1 MKVMRSNR
9 SDGQTNKSN
18 LIDSVSHSHW
28 QHPRHLNSTISYYE
42 SRKRK
47 YTDQDSKTSTTTSND
62 KHLGQRRS
70 LTPTPSPPC
79 LCDDYLL
86 KKRRH
91 SSFQQG
97 KSNYTH
103 SSPHNITQSQQQQQ
117 QQQQQQ
123 RYVLVTGGAGY
134 IGSHTVL
141 ELLHADYSIV
151 VMDNLVN
158 ANLEALARVEYLA
171 GKSIYFVEGD
181 ITCENDLEKVFQEFH
196 FWAVIHFA
204 AIKAVGESTR
214 IPLEYYHNNV
224 TGSLHLFRV
233 MNRYKV
239 KNLVFSS
246 SATVYG
252 EPDMMPVNETA
263 SLGPVT
269 NPYGR
274 TKLFVEEML
283 RDVCASDP
291 EWNVCLLRFFN
302 PVGAHPSGLMG
313 ECPQGIPNN
322 LLPYVIRVL
331 QGHLPYVQIFGSDYD
346 TVDGTGV
353 RDYIHVCDLAT
364 GHVAALKKLE
374 GEEDEMKKGSTLT
387 ASSSVASSP
396 TPHST
401 ASLSPPSTS
410 SSPLPSSQQQQQQQQ
425 QLQGGH
431 CVAYNLGTGVGYSV
445 LEIINAMEKA
455 TQRTIPYKIVDRR
468 PGDVG
473 VCTADATL
481 ANRELGWKPLYT
493 MDDMCQDMWRW
504 TRRNPNG
511 YDGPLIDG
519 D

>member
-1 MKVMRSNR
+1 M
-9 SDGQTNKSN
+9 
-18 LIDSVSHSHW
+18 LH
-28 QHPRHLNSTISYYE
+28 
-42 SRKRK
+42 
-47 YTDQDSKTSTTTSND
+47 
-62 KHLGQRRS
+62 RR
-70 LTPTPSPPC
+70 
-79 LCDDYLL
+79 
-86 KKRRH
+86 
-91 SSFQQG
+91 
-97 KSNYTH
+97 
-103 SSPHNITQSQQQQQ
+103 IQQQSSHGTTPLTSHLQQ
-117 QQQQQQ
+117 TINEQQK

-141 ELLHADYSIV
+141 ELLNAGYSIV

-158 ANLEALARVEYLA
+158 SNLEALIRVEHLT
-171 GKSIYFVEGD
+171 GKPIDFVNGD
-181 ITCENDLEKVFQEFH
+181 VTNEQDLDKLFAQYD
-196 FWAVIHFA
+196 FWAVVHLA

-214 IPLEYYHNNV
+214 IPLDYYHNNV
-224 TGSLHLFRV
+224 TGSIQLFKV
-233 MNRYKV
+233 MDRHKV

-252 EPDMMPVNETA
+252 GGGERPVNESA

-274 TKLFVEEML
+274 TKLFVEEIL
-283 RDVCASDP
+283 QDVCASDP

-302 PVGAHPSGLMG
+302 PVGAHPSGLIG
-313 ECPQGIPNN
+313 ECPQGVPNN

-331 QGHLPYVQIFGSDYD
+331 QGHLPCVQIFGSDYD
-346 TVDGTGV
+346 TTDGTGV

-374 GEEDEMKKGSTLT
+374 MEEEQKKKKKEHLMGLSSSSIPLTLPVESSSPSSSLLLLPT
-387 ASSSVASSP
+387 PKPSYSSSSASSS
-396 TPHST
+396 ST
-401 ASLSPPSTS
+401 TSLSGSDSDSALYSSSSSSLSSSTTS
-410 SSPLPSSQQQQQQQQ
+410 SIISSPLSPSSPAVKQRGQ
-425 QLQGGH
+425 
-431 CVAYNLGTGVGYSV
+431 CMTYNLGTGAGYSV

-455 TQRTIPYKIVDRR
+455 TQKTIPYKIVDRR

-481 ANRELGWKPLYT
+481 ANEELGWKPSYT

-511 YDGPLIDG
+511 YEGPLIDS

>member
-1 MKVMRSNR
+1 
-9 SDGQTNKSN
+9 
-18 LIDSVSHSHW
+18 
-28 QHPRHLNSTISYYE
+28 
-42 SRKRK
+42 
-47 YTDQDSKTSTTTSND
+47 
-62 KHLGQRRS
+62 
-70 LTPTPSPPC
+70 
-79 LCDDYLL
+79 
-86 KKRRH
+86 
-91 SSFQQG
+91 
-97 KSNYTH
+97 
-103 SSPHNITQSQQQQQ
+103 
-117 QQQQQQ
+117 
-123 RYVLVTGGAGY
+123 
-134 IGSHTVL
+134 
-141 ELLHADYSIV
+141 
-151 VMDNLVN
+151 
-158 ANLEALARVEYLA
+158 VEYLT

-181 ITCENDLEKVFQEFH
+181 ITSEKDLERVFQAFH

-204 AIKAVGESTR
+204 AIKAVGESTQ

-291 EWNVCLLRFFN
+291 DWNVCLLRFFN

-331 QGHLPYVQIFGSDYD
+331 QGHLPCVQIFGSDYD

-364 GHVAALKKLE
+364 GHVAALKRLE
-374 GEEDEMKKGSTLT
+374 GEESEGKRGVRS
-387 ASSSVASSP
+387 ASSSPSP
-396 TPHST
+396 TPQPSPTTT
-401 ASLSPPSTS
+401 AATS
-410 SSPLPSSQQQQQQQQ
+410 SVESSPLPSSTLSSSQR
-425 QLQGGH
+425 QGGH
-431 CVAYNLGTGVGYSV
+431 CTAYNLGTGVGYSV
-445 LEIINAMEKA
+445 LEIISAMEKA
-455 TQRTIPYKIVDRR
+455 TQKTIPYKIVERR
-468 PGDVG
+468 QGDVG

-481 ANRELGWKPLYT
+481 ANLELGWKPLYS
-493 MDDMCQDMWRW
+493 MDDMCRDMWRW

-511 YDGPLIDG
+511 YDGPLID
-519 D
+519 DDD

>member
-1 MKVMRSNR
+1 
-9 SDGQTNKSN
+9 
-18 LIDSVSHSHW
+18 
-28 QHPRHLNSTISYYE
+28 
-42 SRKRK
+42 
-47 YTDQDSKTSTTTSND
+47 
-62 KHLGQRRS
+62 
-70 LTPTPSPPC
+70 
-79 LCDDYLL
+79 
-86 KKRRH
+86 
-91 SSFQQG
+91 
-97 KSNYTH
+97 
-103 SSPHNITQSQQQQQ
+103 
-117 QQQQQQ
+117 
-123 RYVLVTGGAGY
+123 
-134 IGSHTVL
+134 
-141 ELLHADYSIV
+141 
-151 VMDNLVN
+151 MDNLIN
-158 ANLEALARVEYLA
+158 SNLEALARVEHLS
-171 GKSIYFVEGD
+171 GKSVHFVEGD
-181 ITCENDLEKVFQEFH
+181 VTCEKDLDRVFQTFS
-196 FWAVIHFA
+196 FWAVVHFA
-204 AIKAVGESTR
+204 AIKAVGESTQL
-214 IPLEYYHNNV
+214 PLDYYHNNV

-233 MNRYKV
+233 MDRYKV

-291 EWNVCLLRFFN
+291 DWNVCLLRFFN

-322 LLPYVIRVL
+322 LLPYVIQVL

-374 GEEDEMKKGSTLT
+374 MEELKRLPSSVSSACTPAPLVVTGSP
-387 ASSSVASSP
+387 SSSQSS
-396 TPHST
+396 
-401 ASLSPPSTS
+401 SPPSSALLKPIPTS
-410 SSPLPSSQQQQQQQQ
+410 SSLLSSSALLSPLSTKSSSPSSSPSPSPSSTPSPSSPLSSPLPSSSIAAKSRRQHGQ
-425 QLQGGH
+425 
-431 CVAYNLGTGVGYSV
+431 CVAYNLGTGAGYSV
-445 LEIINAMEKA
+445 LEIIYAMEKA
-455 TQRTIPYKIVDRR
+455 TQKAIPYKIVERR

-481 ANRELGWKPLYT
+481 ANQDLGWKPLYT

-511 YDGPLIDG
+511 YDGPLIDC